1 MSQFESGWVVSAVN
15 DMSGKGQ
22 GPVGNGW
29 KIKKEQYYSFFKH
42 IGEFLIVQELTTQLK
57 QFEQEGFVG
66 WLLKV
71 ICIFDRRH
79 HLTVK
84 SPLICKQPRVCLDRR
99 DFEGKPSS
107 PVLQKSITL
116 SLVSNNPFK
125 INQIC
130 EPASQLHDATVS
142 SRDFSRKCLNLEE
155 KQNIKNKRSLV
166 ALQVRLLGTDP

>member
-1 MSQFESGWVVSAVN
+1 M
-15 DMSGKGQ
+15 
-22 GPVGNGW
+22 
-29 KIKKEQYYSFFKH
+29 
-42 IGEFLIVQELTTQLK
+42 IVQELTTQLK
-57 QFEQEGFVG
+57 MFKQEGFVG

-155 KQNIKNKRSLV
+155 KQNIMEFWTQMTKVDLALTTPLDLQVLNKRSLPCGREGHGCGRW
-166 ALQVRLLGTDP
+166 QRS